1 MKIYQSSVM
10 CCLVAGMIMVCVIKC
25 VYGVLGVSLSEI
37 DVKRKMVDCEKFY
50 QNLSKK
56 YFSKTVI
63 KR

>member
-1 MKIYQSSVM
+1 
-10 CCLVAGMIMVCVIKC
+10 MIMVCVIKC